1 MHGDAGR
8 LVCRYL
14 CQTRLHTIDPC
25 PQGGGSA
32 MSWTLPFKYSSVQMV
47 LQGAMHLLHE
57 LLCFFALLPAQQSW
71 ALQQQLCQ
79 IPLKPASAVLYKA
92 TNQEL
97 SVAYLRS
104 VAMLTAG

>member
-1 MHGDAGR
+1 M
-8 LVCRYL
+8 
-14 CQTRLHTIDPC
+14 
-25 PQGGGSA
+25 
-32 MSWTLPFKYSSVQMV
+32 QMA

-79 IPLKPASAVLYKA
+79 IPLKPASGVLCKA

-97 SVAYLRS
+97 SLAYLRS
-104 VAMLTAG
+104 EATLVAQVEFFPAFHWNVAHWLPKPAT